1 MKRIHLFEFEDQ
13 AWLPAPIRTAMTNLI
28 VVFHK
33 MTGTHEV
40 IERLVLDAREK
51 HPFSRIVDI
60 GSGSGGAM
68 PEVLRRINE
77 KEDGKKVDLL
87 LTDLHPNPAFVKKI
101 NDENIPH
108 LQYQKDSLDAT
119 QLESAPEGLKT
130 MVNSFHHLPPEK
142 AGDVLRS
149 AQESRQPLLI
159 YEMAENKVPTFL
171 WWLLLPLSLLILIVM
186 SLFMTLAVRPL
197 RRQQLL
203 FTYLIPIIPIFY
215 AWDGQVSMIRMYT
228 FNDFE
233 ELLEGIKGDGYKW
246 EMGQAKKDNG
256 KNLGYYVLG
265 SPIS

>member
-13 AWLPAPIRTAMTNLI
+13 PWLPASIRTAMTNLI

-40 IERLVLDAREK
+40 IERLLLKVREG
-51 HPFSRIVDI
+51 HNFSRIVDI

-77 KEDGKKVDLL
+77 KEGKEKVDLL
-87 LTDLHPNPAFVKKI
+87 LTDLHPNPDFVKKI
-101 NDENIPH
+101 NNKNIPY
-108 LQYQKDSLDAT
+108 LKYQKEPLDAT
-119 QLESAPEGLKT
+119 RLESAPEGLKT

-142 AGDVLRS
+142 ARSVLRS
-149 AQESRQPLLI
+149 ARESRQPLLI
-159 YEMAENKVPTFL
+159 YEMAENKVPTLL
-171 WWLLLPLSLLILIVM
+171 WWLLLPLSLIILIVM
-186 SLFMTLAVRPL
+186 SLFMTFAVRPM
-197 RRQQLL
+197 RWQQLL

-233 ELLEGIKGDGYKW
+233 ELLEGIKGEGYKW
-246 EMGQAKKDNG
+246 EMGQAKKENG

-265 SPIS
+265 TPVS